1 MCRALGLR
9 MRMMLLS
16 VRFKMLIIA
25 TIIININASMRMIQ
39 MVYEAKVEGWG
50 RPETCDIRPA

>member
-1 MCRALGLR
+1 

-39 MVYEAKVEGWG
+39 MV
-50 RPETCDIRPA
+50 